1 MKRKLFLV
9 LIALPFIGFT
19 QTRQN
24 FQSDH
29 VLFFHQAFE
38 RGNLSH
44 NLGKI
49 LTKSDYR
56 NYDIHIDEDSYIQD
70 IKWIENW
77 KVSRRDSILSRLKQ
91 KGYELLSKK
100 SIHQYGPPTVV
111 DILRNCE
118 AEELLYLTYVATNK
132 VQCELKHCPNHEFI
146 TSCHEEEKLIRQG
159 WTLSSLP
166 KIEIKN
172 KDSGYIDIELTL
184 DPEGNVLDGK
194 IISSSINL
202 DVTQKYLEGF
212 KKVKFHK
219 IEGNV
224 QSYSITFRH
233 KKINIRFKN
242 L

>member
-1 MKRKLFLV
+1 MIVLPLV
-9 LIALPFIGFT
+9 GFA

-29 VLFFHQAFE
+29 VLFFHQALE

-44 NLGKI
+44 DLEKT
-49 LTKSDYR
+49 LTKSDFR
-56 NYDIHIDEDSYIQD
+56 NYAIHIDEDSNIQD

-77 KVSRRDSILSRLKQ
+77 KVSRRDSILSGLKK
-91 KGYELLSKK
+91 KGYELLSNK
-100 SIHQYGPPTVV
+100 SINQFKLPAVA

-118 AEELLYLTYVATNK
+118 AEELLYLTYITTNK
-132 VQCELKHCPNHEFI
+132 VQCELKHCPKHEFI
-146 TSCHEEEKLIRQG
+146 AACHEEDNPVKQG

-166 KIEIKN
+166 KIEVQN
-172 KDSGYIDIELTL
+172 QDSGYMDIELTL
-184 DPEGNVLDGK
+184 DPQGNVIDGK

-233 KKINIRFKN
+233 KKINIRIKN